1 MSGGGFQDN
10 QNGNGVNKPDGSMNG
25 SLPDVSKI
33 PLEDLDRM
41 RMEEIQDKAASGILI
56 LLLKWFKLSRKLLS
70 PFDERG
76 AKT

>member
-10 QNGNGVNKPDGSMNG
+10 QNGNAANKSDGSMNG
-25 SLPDVSKI
+25 SLPDISKI

-56 LLLKWFKLSRKLLS
+56 LLLKWFKLSREFLH
-70 PFDERG
+70 PFSKIQEID
-76 AKT
+76 